1 MFALL
6 KIEWLK
12 LKKYR
17 AFWWMLAIVM
27 LTYPGIN
34 LMMYNLYDTITTG
47 KDMTNMLAKMLLGNP
62 YAFPESWHTVAYFS
76 SYFVMLPSILVI
88 MLIANEYQFRTHRQ
102 NIIDGWSRQ
111 QFITAKMLGVLTV
124 SVIITIVYTLVA
136 CVFGFASDK
145 LYYYRWSEQMQYIP
159 LFLLQSFAQLSIA
172 FLLGFLIKRAF
183 IALGIFVFY
192 YLVVENIAA
201 GYFKY
206 KLHLDVLARLLPFK
220 ISDRM
225 IIPPAF
231 VGKWGKD
238 AKHGYEDALSAIPT
252 QIILTIALTALI
264 WYICYAVQKK
274 RDL

>member
-1 MFALL
+1 MLQLL

-34 LMMYNLYDTITTG
+34 LMMYNIYTNITTG
-47 KDMTNMLAKMLLGNP
+47 NNMSNNIAKMLLGNP
-62 YAFPESWHTVAYFS
+62 YAFPETWHTVAYFS
-76 SYFVMLPSILVI
+76 SFFLMLPSILVI

-111 QFITAKMLGVLTV
+111 QFITAKMIGVLTV
-124 SVIITIVYTLVA
+124 SVIITIVYFLVA
-136 CVFGFASDK
+136 ITFGFSVDTITT
-145 LYYYRWSEQMQYIP
+145 YRWSEQLQYVP

-192 YLVVENIAA
+192 YLVIENILS

-206 KLHLDVLARLLPFK
+206 KLHLDIVARLLPFK

-231 VGKWGKD
+231 IGRWGKD
-238 AKHGYEDALSAIPT
+238 AKQGYDDALNAVPT
-252 QIILTIALTALI
+252 QIILTIALTTII
-264 WYICYAVQKK
+264 WYVCYAVQKK

>member
-12 LKKYR
+12 LKRYR

-34 LMMYNLYDTITTG
+34 LMMYTLYDTITSG
-47 KDMTNMLAKMLLGNP
+47 KEMTNMLAKMLLGNP

-102 NIIDGWSRQ
+102 NVIDGWSRQ
-111 QFITAKMLGVLTV
+111 QFITAKMMGVLTV
-124 SVIITIVYTLVA
+124 SIIVTIVYTLVA
-136 CVFGFASDK
+136 CAFGFASDK
-145 LYYYRWSEQMQYIP
+145 MYYYRWSEQLQYIP

-183 IALGIFVFY
+183 IALGIFVFS
-192 YLVVENIAA
+192 YLVIENIAA
-201 GYFKY
+201 SYFKY
-206 KLHLDVLARLLPFK
+206 KLHLDIVARLLPFK
-220 ISDRM
+220 ISDGM

-231 VGKWGKD
+231 VGHWGKD
-238 AKHGYEDALSAIPT
+238 AKQGYDNALSDVPT
-252 QIILTIALTALI
+252 QIILTIALTAII
-264 WYICYAVQKK
+264 WYICYTVQKK

>member
-34 LMMYNLYDTITTG
+34 LMMYNIYLNITTG
-47 KDMTNMLAKMLLGNP
+47 NNMSNNIAKMLLGNP
-62 YAFPESWHTVAYFS
+62 YAFPETWHTVAYFS
-76 SYFVMLPSILVI
+76 SFFLMLPSILVI

-111 QFITAKMLGVLTV
+111 QFITAKMMGVLTV
-124 SVIITIVYTLVA
+124 AVIITVVYFLVA
-136 CVFGFASDK
+136 LSFGLSVDTVSS
-145 LYYYRWSEQMQYIP
+145 YRWSEQLKYIP

-192 YLVVENIAA
+192 YLVIENILS

-206 KLHLDVLARLLPFK
+206 KLKLDIVARLLPFK

-231 VGKWGKD
+231 IGRWGKD
-238 AKHGYEDALSAIPT
+238 AKEGYDNALSDVPT
-252 QIILTIALTALI
+252 QIILTIALTAII
-264 WYICYAVQKK
+264 WYVCYAVQKK